1 MSRMDPNNSHR
12 ALDVVV
18 ESSQQKRLVLRK
30 KGVNTFLQFI
40 NQASDSIKDRSQRN
54 TSSQIRQF
62 FFQFNAMFMVNIHKL
77 ESQ

>member
-1 MSRMDPNNSHR
+1 MDPNNSHR

>member
-1 MSRMDPNNSHR
+1 MDPNNSHR
-12 ALDVVV
+12 GLDVVV

>member
-1 MSRMDPNNSHR
+1 MDPNNSHR
-12 ALDVVV
+12 GLDVVV

-77 ESQ
+77 QSQ